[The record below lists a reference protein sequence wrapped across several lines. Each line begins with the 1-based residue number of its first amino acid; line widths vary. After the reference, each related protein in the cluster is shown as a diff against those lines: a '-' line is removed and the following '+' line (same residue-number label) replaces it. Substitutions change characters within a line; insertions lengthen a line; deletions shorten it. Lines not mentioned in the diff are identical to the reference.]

1 MQNKYNSIHFEA
13 VINTIKC
20 DTNHSFKYIE
30 NEKDESSKS
39 TSENGFR
46 KRNGFLRLIEANN
59 YRLVK
64 FKWKNDDINVIR
76 KKKIITFFLKY

>member
-1 MQNKYNSIHFEA
+1 MIKIIHL
-13 VINTIKC
+13 NTIY
-20 DTNHSFKYIE
+20 TE

-46 KRNGFLRLIEANN
+46 KRNGFLHLIEANN

-64 FKWKNDDINVIR
+64 FK
-76 KKKIITFFLKY
+76 